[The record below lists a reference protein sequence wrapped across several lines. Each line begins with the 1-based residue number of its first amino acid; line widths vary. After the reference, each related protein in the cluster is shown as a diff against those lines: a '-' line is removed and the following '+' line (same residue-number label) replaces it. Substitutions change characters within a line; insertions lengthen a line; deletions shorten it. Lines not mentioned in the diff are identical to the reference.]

1 MLDKSKMRLGIAPVS
16 WLLETSNV
24 SKAVNV
30 ENESRMKPV
39 NLLLESERCSEMLR
53 KEKH

>member
-24 SKAVNV
+24 SKTVNA

-39 NLLLESERCSEMLR
+39 NLLLERERWTKMLR
-53 KEKH
+53 KKKH